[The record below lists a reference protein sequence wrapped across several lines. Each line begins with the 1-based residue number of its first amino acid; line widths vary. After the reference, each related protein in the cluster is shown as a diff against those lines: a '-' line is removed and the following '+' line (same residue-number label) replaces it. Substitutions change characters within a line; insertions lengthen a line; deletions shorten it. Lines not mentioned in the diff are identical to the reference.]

1 MTKHTVIIGNGISGV
16 TAARHIR
23 KLSANKITIISA
35 ETEYFFSRTALMY
48 VYMGH
53 MNFEHIKPY
62 EDHFWKKNRIDLKK
76 AFVEAVDTDY
86 KQLKLSGGE
95 IFDYDDLIIASGSK
109 PNKFGWKGQDLPG
122 VQGLY
127 SWQDLELMEENTKD
141 IQHAL
146 IVGGGLIGVE
156 MAEMLT
162 SRGIGVTF
170 LVREDRFWGNILPKE
185 EGGLISRH
193 LKSHHIDLRLESEL
207 EEIIAGEDGR
217 VEKIKT
223 KAGEIINCQFVGL
236 TVGVIPNIEFIKNS
250 KIETNRGVLVNE
262 FLETNVP
269 NVYAIGDCAEFIQHP
284 TGRKNIEQVWYTGKM
299 MGETIAQ
306 SICGN
311 KTAYKP
317 GVWFN
322 SAKFFDIEYQTY
334 GQVSAVPN
342 EDEIELYWEHS
353 KQEKCIKL
361 VYNKNENNL
370 VGVNAF
376 GIRIRHQVIDKW
388 IKEKTPIYTVLDHL
402 NEANFDPEFFE
413 NNIHQLAALF
423 KNKLPENA

>member
-1 MTKHTVIIGNGISGV
+1 M
-16 TAARHIR
+16 
-23 KLSANKITIISA
+23 
-35 ETEYFFSRTALMY
+35 
-48 VYMGH
+48 
-53 MNFEHIKPY
+53 
-62 EDHFWKKNRIDLKK
+62 
-76 AFVEAVDTDY
+76 
-86 KQLKLSGGE
+86 
-95 IFDYDDLIIASGSK
+95 
-109 PNKFGWKGQDLPG
+109 
-122 VQGLY
+122 
-127 SWQDLELMEENTKD
+127 
-141 IQHAL
+141 
-146 IVGGGLIGVE
+146 
-156 MAEMLT
+156 
-162 SRGIGVTF
+162 TF